1 MSLVQKK
8 QTRSSRLKELRT
20 TFSGISYG
28 TTNTSL
34 PSYSSYQA
42 YLGSDASPYLLCFDT
57 YFDFRVSSFLT
68 RRLFTTI
75 IADNPDRFPVPSVTD
90 QWNCQGYRDPWRI
103 KGSKSEK
110 PSDEGYS
117 VGKGYLFSALRKQSS
132 CNRTDPDDVKGPG
145 IFAVFQT
152 ASQINALNNPK
163 SNVGFGSVSKFILDY
178 ATANYATANST
189 TLQNLL
195 PNLFFDED
203 IFYVEPT
210 NSPFTI
216 SSSDIRITITT
227 KERVGNVNSIFGTV
241 ISNNY
246 VTNTSNIPL
255 ENFNFKGTSSQPSV
269 ATSSFYTPGIIE
281 YVSSGTF
288 VLTITQLF
296 SQSAKDKV
304 IYSEGSPFNVTVNLY
319 LLPSL

>member
-34 PSYSSYQA
+34 PSYSSSQE

-57 YFDFRVSSFLT
+57 SFRFRVNDGYTKKLI
-68 RRLFTTI
+68 TTI
-75 IADNPDRFPVPSVTD
+75 TSNNLDRFPVPSVTD
-90 QWNCQGYRDPWRI
+90 KWNCQGYRDPWRI
-103 KGSKSEK
+103 KGSKSEGEN
-110 PSDEGYS
+110 DQGYS
-117 VGKGYLFSALRKQSS
+117 VGAGYLFSALRNQSS
-132 CNRTDPDDVKGPG
+132 CNQYDYESDADKVKGPG

-163 SNVGFGSVSKFILDY
+163 SNGGFGSVSKFILDY
-178 ATANYATANST
+178 ATANST
-189 TLQNLL
+189 TPQNLL
-195 PNLFFDED
+195 PKKLVFDED
-203 IFYVEPT
+203 IFYVEPK
-210 NSPFTI
+210 NYPFTI
-216 SSSDIRITITT
+216 SSSDISITITT
-227 KERVGNVNSIFGTV
+227 RERVGYVSSIFGLL

-246 VTNTSNIPL
+246 VTNTSNIPWDK
-255 ENFNFKGTSSQPSV
+255 FNFIGTSNEPSV
-269 ATSSFYTPGIIE
+269 ATSQPFSPGSIK

-296 SQSAKDKV
+296 FQSVKDKV
-304 IYSEGSPFNVTVNLY
+304 IYSEGSPFNVTVILA
-319 LLPSL
+319 LV

>member
-75 IADNPDRFPVPSVTD
+75 TSNNPDRFPVLSVTD
-90 QWNCQGYRDPWRI
+90 KWNCQGYRDPWRI

-163 SNVGFGSVSKFILDY
+163 SNGGFGSVSKFILDY
-178 ATANYATANST
+178 ATANST
-189 TLQNLL
+189 TPQNLL
-195 PNLFFDED
+195 PKPFVFDED
-203 IFYVEPT
+203 IFYVEPK
-210 NSPFTI
+210 NSPFTV
-216 SSSDIRITITT
+216 SSSDISIT
-227 KERVGNVNSIFGTV
+227 RSSSAGLDVNVRDIIGILV
-241 ISNNY
+241 NN
-246 VTNTSNIPL
+246 NSNIPL
-255 ENFNFKGTSSQPSV
+255 ENFNFIGTSSEPSV
-269 ATSSFYTPGIIE
+269 ATSPSFSPGIIR
-281 YVSSGTF
+281 YVSSGFF
-288 VLTITQLF
+288 VLTVTQLF
-296 SQSAKDKV
+296 FQSVKDNV
-304 IYSEGSPFNVTVNLY
+304 IYLEGSPFNINV
-319 LLPSL
+319 SLKITP